1 MQKVALEH
9 YIEKVL
15 HLKESAVMDPPMG
28 DNSDMYNQRMPV
40 QKRNVPSAQHRGG
53 PFGGHSGPTPLFE
66 DTSVDQ
72 QQGMPGMQGGFGQFA
87 GNEFLQ
93 GPMANVAVGYGAAM
107 ANQGKEYVEKHID
120 RFVSVSKLKYYFA
133 VDTTYVVKKLGL
145 LIFPFTH
152 KNWSV
157 QYNKS
162 EPVAPRYEVNAP
174 DLYIPVMA
182 FVTYILVA
190 GLVMGTQNRFTPE
203 QLGITA
209 SSALVWLFVE
219 IMAILFSMYICNV
232 QAEIKWLD
240 LLAFCGY
247 KYFGMIVSCLGGLVF
262 HSFGYYLI
270 LLWMSISIGF
280 FMVRTLRLIIVPE
293 SAPDGI
299 ARASKRRIY
308 LLLFIA
314 VLQPLFMYFLTS
326 HLRPVSSESL
336 NGPKA
341 TL

>member
-1 MQKVALEH
+1 
-9 YIEKVL
+9 
-15 HLKESAVMDPPMG
+15 MG
-28 DNSDMYNQRMPV
+28 DSSFCPPQTAPRKRSPYDDNPDMYIQRTPV
-40 QKRNVPSAQHRGG
+40 QKRHVPGHHRGAPYAG
-53 PFGGHSGPTPLFE
+53 STGPTPLFE
-66 DTSVDQ
+66 DTSTEST
-72 QQGMPGMQGGFGQFA
+72 QGMAGMQTGYSQFA

-93 GPMANVAVGYGAAM
+93 GPMANAAVGYGAHM

-133 VDTTYVVKKLGL
+133 VDTSYVVKKLGL
-145 LIFPFTH
+145 LIFPYTH

-157 QYNKS
+157 QYNKA
-162 EPVAPRYEVNAP
+162 EPVAPRYEINAP

-262 HSFGYYLI
+262 QSFGYYLT
-270 LLWMSISIGF
+270 LLWMSVSIGF

-314 VLQPLFMYFLTS
+314 ILQPLFMYFLTS
-326 HLRPVSSESL
+326 HLRPVAAEAL
-336 NGPKA
+336 NGPRG

>member
-1 MQKVALEH
+1 
-9 YIEKVL
+9 
-15 HLKESAVMDPPMG
+15 MDPPMG
-28 DNSDMYNQRMPV
+28 DSNFYPMQTSPRRRSPYDGSEMYSQRPPV
-40 QKRNVPSAQHRGG
+40 QKRHVSAHHQGG
-53 PFGGHSGPTPLFE
+53 YYGGSTGPTPLFE
-66 DTSVDQ
+66 DTSMENRQ
-72 QQGMPGMQGGFGQFA
+72 EMPGFSAQFGQFA

-93 GPMANVAVGYGAAM
+93 GPMANVAVGYGAQM

-120 RFVSVSKLKYYFA
+120 RFVSMSKLKYYFA
-133 VDTTYVVKKLGL
+133 VDTSYVVKKLGL

-162 EPVAPRYEVNAP
+162 EPVAPRYEINAP

-219 IMAILFSMYICNV
+219 IMAILFSMYLCNV

-262 HSFGYYLI
+262 HSAGYYLI

-326 HLRPVSSESL
+326 HLRPVVSEPL

>member
-1 MQKVALEH
+1 
-9 YIEKVL
+9 
-15 HLKESAVMDPPMG
+15 MDPPMG
-28 DNSDMYNQRMPV
+28 DSSDMYNQRRPV
-40 QKRNVPSAQHRGG
+40 QKRNVQAAHHRGNPYG
-53 PFGGHSGPTPLFE
+53 SQGGPTPLFE
-66 DTSVDQ
+66 DTSTDQ
-72 QQGMPGMQGGFGQFA
+72 QQGMPGMPGMPGGFGQFA

-93 GPMANVAVGYGAAM
+93 GPMANVAVGYGAAV
-107 ANQGKEYVEKHID
+107 ASQGKEYVEKHID

-133 VDTTYVVKKLGL
+133 VDTSYVVKKLGL
-145 LIFPFTH
+145 LVFPFTH

-162 EPVAPRYEVNAP
+162 EPVAPRYEINAP

-219 IMAILFSMYICNV
+219 IMAILFSLYLCNV
-232 QAEIKWLD
+232 QAEIKSLD

-262 HSFGYYLI
+262 QSVGYYLI

-314 VLQPLFMYFLTS
+314 LLQPLFMYFLTS
-326 HLRPVSSESL
+326 HLKPVASESL
-336 NGPKA
+336 DGPKA
-341 TL
+341 VL

>member
-1 MQKVALEH
+1 
-9 YIEKVL
+9 
-15 HLKESAVMDPPMG
+15 MDPPMG
-28 DNSDMYNQRMPV
+28 DSNFYPMQTSPRRRSPYDEGSEMYSQRPPV
-40 QKRNVPSAQHRGG
+40 QKRHVSAHHQGG
-53 PFGGHSGPTPLFE
+53 YYGGSTGPTPLFE
-66 DTSVDQ
+66 DTSMENRQ
-72 QQGMPGMQGGFGQFA
+72 EMPGFSAQFGQFA

-93 GPMANVAVGYGAAM
+93 GPMANVAVGYGAQM
-107 ANQGKEYVEKHID
+107 ANQGKEYVEKH
-120 RFVSVSKLKYYFA
+120 
-133 VDTTYVVKKLGL
+133 
-145 LIFPFTH
+145 
-152 KNWSV
+152 NWSV

-162 EPVAPRYEVNAP
+162 EPVAPRYEINAP

-219 IMAILFSMYICNV
+219 IMAILFSMYLCNV

-262 HSFGYYLI
+262 HSAGYYLI

-326 HLRPVSSESL
+326 HLRPVVSEPL